1 MPNLS
6 IMILTAIS
14 AAALAATPAVAAQPA
29 IPVAEATPDRKTLVV
44 PESHRAKGSV
54 YYAIT
59 NKDRQIYFESN
70 APLENIKGQSN
81 DVIGYAVLSP
91 SRPGTIVAGEWHLPV
106 QSMKTGIELRD
117 EHLAGKDWLD
127 APSHPNIVV
136 QVREFKGVTET
147 NRSAAFTTYTG
158 VVLADLTLHGVTR
171 AIEIPRS
178 TVTLMPESDATR
190 RVAKG
195 DLMAIRS
202 KFTVTLADHGVSHP
216 VIGEKVANDVEID
229 VSLFLS
235 TRPPER
241 Q

>member
-1 MPNLS
+1 MPKLS
-6 IMILTAIS
+6 TMISTTI
-14 AAALAATPAVAAQPA
+14 AAALAATFAVAQPA
-29 IPVAEATPDRKTLVV
+29 IPVADATRDGKTLVV
-44 PESHRAKGSV
+44 PEAHQAKGTV

-59 NKDRQIYFESN
+59 DKDRQIYFESN

-91 SRPGTIVAGEWHLPV
+91 SRPGAIVAGEWHLPV
-106 QSMKTGIELRD
+106 ESMKTGIELRD

-127 APSHPNIVV
+127 AASHPDIIV
-136 QVREFKGVTET
+136 QVRELKGVTET
-147 NRSAAFTTYTG
+147 KRSAAFTTYTG
-158 VVLADLTLHGVTR
+158 TVVADLTLHGVTR
-171 AIEIPRS
+171 TIEIPKS

-190 RVAKG
+190 KVAKG

-202 KFTVTLADHGVSHP
+202 KFTVTLADYEVSHP
-216 VIGEKVANDVEID
+216 VIGEKVAKDVEID

-235 TRPPER
+235 TLPPER